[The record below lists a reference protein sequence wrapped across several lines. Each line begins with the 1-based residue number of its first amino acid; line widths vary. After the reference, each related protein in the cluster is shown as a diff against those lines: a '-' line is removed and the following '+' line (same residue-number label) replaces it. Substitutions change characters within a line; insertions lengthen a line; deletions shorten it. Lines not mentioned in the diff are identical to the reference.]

1 MKLKQLTLAG
11 TNNGCP
17 ELQESLPT
25 LSVDQLVV
33 FQCDNSKLEAL
44 IAIQSWENQARKML
58 ILCDCKEDS
67 YYQIYESSKASISQ
81 QPQEKG

>member
-11 TNNGCP
+11 MNNGRP
-17 ELQESLPT
+17 ELHESLPT

-44 IAIQSWENQARKML
+44 IAIQS
-58 ILCDCKEDS
+58 
-67 YYQIYESSKASISQ
+67 SS
-81 QPQEKG
+81 